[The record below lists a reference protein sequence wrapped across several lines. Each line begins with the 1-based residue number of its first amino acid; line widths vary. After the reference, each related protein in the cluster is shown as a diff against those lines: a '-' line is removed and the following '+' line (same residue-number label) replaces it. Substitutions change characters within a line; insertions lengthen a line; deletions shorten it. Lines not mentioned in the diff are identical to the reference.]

1 MICPPHDHREAH
13 SQAPVAAAEVARM
26 PVLEASRLPE
36 LAAGRAGRLGWRRAA
51 AWLTLPSV
59 LLASLAGCGGAA
71 EQVRLGEET
80 IADEPRPQRY
90 AAALRLAAVAR
101 VEARAGLDELAS
113 EHFRAAYRKHED
125 AAFLLA
131 GAVAAE
137 RARLYAEASDMLRE
151 ALTHELPKEQ
161 RSKAESD
168 LARVA
173 PQVPT
178 GLVRVPIQVAPEGAR
193 VELTRSEPGQTR
205 PAGSKP
211 DRVVLVSGWV
221 FLQPGTWSIYSTAR
235 GFQPELQTVK
245 VVRSGSSIVQVAL
258 RPEDR
263 GPSVAD
269 PTRPSRDDR
278 SVAEPGPTSPETD
291 PGREDGS
298 DDGSDVAAASD
309 TPAPVKPETK
319 PVVKPETKP
328 KPEPVV
334 VKKPK
339 PKPVD
344 PDPTEPGL
352 DPGEGPTVEVDVAHG
367 PQGIHKWG
375 PYATA
380 GLGVALLGA
389 GGYFGYT
396 AQQSGQDASD
406 LGSQNLSPAAYDS
419 QFTKL
424 VQQAEDQALFAN
436 LAFAGGGLLLA
447 AGTAWWWFAPVA
459 KPVVRPESARP
470 RESGAWKAP
479 PAGKAVSTSRGSLL
493 PQVLASP
500 RSFGFRWDF

>member
-1 MICPPHDHREAH
+1 MICPPHDHRE
-13 SQAPVAAAEVARM
+13 SPDNAPVAA
-26 PVLEASRLPE
+26 
-36 LAAGRAGRLGWRRAA
+36 GRAASAA
-51 AWLTLPSV
+51 PSRWHRVAASVALPAV
-59 LLASLAGCGGAA
+59 LLASLAGCGGSS
-71 EQVRLGEET
+71 EQLRLGAET

-101 VEARAGLDELAS
+101 VEARAGLDELAA

-161 RSKAESD
+161 RNKAESD

-173 PQVPT
+173 PQVPA
-178 GLVRVPIQVAPEGAR
+178 GLVRVPIHVAPEGAR
-193 VELTRSEPGQTR
+193 VELTRSEPGQVR

-235 GFQPELQTVK
+235 GYQPELQTVK
-245 VVRSGSSIVQVAL
+245 VVRSGSSNVQVAL

-278 SVAEPGPTSPETD
+278 SVAVPGPTAPDEEPGTD
-291 PGREDGS
+291 LS
-298 DDGSDVAAASD
+298 DASD
-309 TPAPVKPETK
+309 TPEPAPKPEPKPRPKPEPIAKPEPKPETE
-319 PVVKPETKP
+319 PIAKPEP
-328 KPEPVV
+328 KPEPKPVV

-339 PKPVD
+339 PKPID

-352 DPGEGPTVEVDVAHG
+352 DPGEGPTVELDVAHG
-367 PQGIHKWG
+367 PQGVHKWG

-389 GGYFGYT
+389 GGFFGYT
-396 AQQSGQDASD
+396 AQQSGQQASD

-419 QFTKL
+419 QFGKL

-459 KPVVRPESARP
+459 TPQRPKSP
-470 RESGAWKAP
+470 SSGAGTTG
-479 PAGKAVSTSRGSLL
+479 AGALVPKGTSLV

-500 RSFGFRWDF
+500 QSLGFRWDF

>member
-1 MICPPHDHREAH
+1 MICPPHDHRE
-13 SQAPVAAAEVARM
+13 SPDNAPVAAGRT
-26 PVLEASRLPE
+26 ASAVRPRHWQR
-36 LAAGRAGRLGWRRAA
+36 LAASVA
-51 AWLTLPSV
+51 LPAV
-59 LLASLAGCGGAA
+59 VLASLAGCGGSG
-71 EQVRLGEET
+71 EQVRLGAET

-101 VEARAGLDELAS
+101 VEARAGLDELAA

-173 PQVPT
+173 PQVPA
-178 GLVRVPIQVAPEGAR
+178 GLVRVPIHVAPEGAR
-193 VELTRSEPGQTR
+193 VELTRSEPGQVR

-235 GFQPELQTVK
+235 GYQPELQTVK
-245 VVRSGSSIVQVAL
+245 VVRSGASNVQVAL

-278 SVAEPGPTSPETD
+278 SVAVPGPTPPEDDVGTD
-291 PGREDGS
+291 VS
-298 DDGSDVAAASD
+298 DASD
-309 TPAPVKPETK
+309 APDPS
-319 PVVKPETKP
+319 P
-328 KPEPVV
+328 KPEPKPRPEPIAKPEPKPEPEPKPVV

-339 PKPVD
+339 PKPAD

-352 DPGEGPTVEVDVAHG
+352 DPGEGPTVELDVAYG
-367 PQGIHKWG
+367 PQGVHKWG

-389 GGYFGYT
+389 GGFFGYT
-396 AQQSGQDASD
+396 AQQSGQEASD
-406 LGSQNLSPAAYDS
+406 LGNQNLSPAAYDS
-419 QFTKL
+419 QFGKL

-459 KPVVRPESARP
+459 TPPRPKATGTGKDAA
-470 RESGAWKAP
+470 GAGALAP
-479 PAGKAVSTSRGSLL
+479 KGASWA

-500 RSFGFRWDF
+500 QSLGFRWDF